1 MRTTLSTW
9 AAEVIAI
16 LLDPPRQEAIR
27 ARMLQCAH
35 WTASDCTELFLSLH
49 ANSRL
54 IRIARVRQLL
64 WMRVIT

>member
-35 WTASDCTELFLSLH
+35 WTASDCTELFISFH
-49 ANSRL
+49 AKSRL

-64 WMRVIT
+64 DMRVIT